1 MKIIFGIGHSN
12 RAYSEFLKKLQEN
25 QIDTLVDIRTY
36 PRSRFCPQYNQKA
49 LSEELG
55 KANITYLFKGNN
67 LGGKGENVE
76 YEETIDELVEM
87 IQQRKKICVMCSEAK
102 HTDCHRHEMLE
113 PSFNQRGVQMEHI
126 EYEKKP

>member
-1 MKIIFGIGHSN
+1 MYIAKGIGHSN
-12 RAYSEFLKKLQEN
+12 RAYSEFLQRLKEN

-36 PRSRFCPQYNQKA
+36 PRSRFCPQYNQKV

-55 KANITYLFKGNN
+55 KVNIIYIFKGNN
-67 LGGKGENVE
+67 LGGKGENID
-76 YEETIDELVEM
+76 YEETIDELVKM
-87 IQQRKKICVMCSEAK
+87 IKSGKKICVMCSEAK

-113 PSFNQRGVQMEHI
+113 PSFSQRGVQMEHI